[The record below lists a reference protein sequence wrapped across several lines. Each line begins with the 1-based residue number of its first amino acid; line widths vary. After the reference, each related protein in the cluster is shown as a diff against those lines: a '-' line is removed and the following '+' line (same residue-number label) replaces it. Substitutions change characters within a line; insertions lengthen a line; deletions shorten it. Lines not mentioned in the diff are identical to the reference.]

1 MFRILNLRLYNFKGF
16 RDVVIPFEKP
26 RVILGGPNGY
36 GKTSIFD
43 ALELLFTGKIERMQ
57 VYKPN
62 HDARS
67 PLNDDYK
74 PLVCDTSVED
84 IIVEADVQVTEQNQ
98 VRLRRSAKQ
107 QRMKNP
113 VDFEAFSAL
122 QYLDAESGEYRDV
135 SSNVD
140 LRNLCTTLEK
150 QYQFLNYLTQEE
162 ANSFLK
168 CKEQDRKQQINSL
181 FKTEGFDEPIKK
193 LTDVRADVTSLAQT
207 LQNEITQLKQ
217 DVERLQSIQAH
228 QGAAEPNAA
237 EYVRFFE
244 SEIDWDTENPQL
256 SYEGFNTVLRE
267 GGILDDL
274 HYYCVNADNYRWYDI
289 NERLKRIQQP
299 DSLSK
304 IAIWLKWKD
313 SDELLAQYADYQNTF
328 RKATE
333 SLTISTLRDYH
344 LSIPTLLPEGL
355 IPSEL
360 IQDLNHQLTV
370 LHETAK
376 SAGTLQSAY
385 ADMAGA
391 REVTER
397 TLLDVEDAIHIDTC
411 PLCGQKYESEKA
423 LIQTVQEFGK
433 QFNAAIENITQGVSF
448 SIRQFVEQVRG
459 KVINTIDGYYN
470 SIGLD
475 ADVMR
480 IYQTLNKVQ
489 MKETCQ
495 LLDWLLFPMQ
505 IDSKLT
511 KEEIASKI
519 NTDIESWRQKN
530 VRELPEDFDV
540 LRLQKVQ
547 SSFGRSLKEGALTTA
562 NLEKKRQYLS
572 ALWNAT
578 TSQLLAEKTAQMT
591 LLTARHAR
599 LTTRSKLIKKTI
611 DTIKEQKNAYL
622 SKMVSQI
629 ETLFYIYTGR
639 IMQDNFYGR
648 GCFLN
653 YKQSNSVVLFT
664 SGSYNNEVDAIYKMS
679 SGQLVSI
686 SVAFMLTLNKL
697 YANHPFIAI
706 DDPVQT
712 IDDLN
717 LWGFMET
724 LRHDFKDSGVL
735 LSTHERNF
743 GMLLTDKFNKSGLET
758 EYLDMSRLH

>member
-16 RDVVIPFEKP
+16 QDAVIPFEKP

-43 ALELLFTGKIERMQ
+43 ALELLFTGKIERLQ

-84 IIVEADVQVTEQNQ
+84 IVVEAELQVTEQNR

-107 QRMKNP
+107 QRMRNP
-113 VDFEAFSAL
+113 VDFDAFSAL
-122 QYLDAESGEYRDV
+122 QYLDTEKGEYIDV

-140 LRNLCTTLEK
+140 LSNLFVTLEK

-181 FKTEGFDEPIKK
+181 FKTECFDEPIKN
-193 LTDVRADVTSLAQT
+193 LTEVRADVDSLSQT
-207 LQNEITQLKQ
+207 LLNNLSRLKQ

-228 QGAAEPNAA
+228 QGSTVLNAV

-256 SYEGFNTVLRE
+256 SYEEFNNLLRE

-274 HYYCVNADNYRWYDI
+274 HYYCVNIDNYRWYDVD
-289 NERLKRIQQP
+289 ERLKRIQQP
-299 DSLSK
+299 DSISK

-313 SDELLAQYADYQNTF
+313 SDDLLAQYADYQNVF

-333 SLTISTLRDYH
+333 SLTPSTLRNYQ
-344 LSIPTLLPEGL
+344 LNIPVQLPEGL
-355 IPSEL
+355 IPSSL
-360 IQDLNHQLTV
+360 IQDLKQQLSV
-370 LHETAK
+370 LNETAK
-376 SAGTLQSAY
+376 NAGTLQRAY

-391 REVTER
+391 REISER
-397 TLLDVEDAIHIDTC
+397 TLLEVEDAIHVKTC
-411 PLCGQKYESEKA
+411 PLCGQTYESEEV
-423 LIQTVQEFGK
+423 LIQTVRAFGK
-433 QFNAAIENITQGVSF
+433 QFNAAIEQITQGVSL
-448 SIRQFVEQVRG
+448 SIKQYVDKVRE
-459 KVINTIDGYYN
+459 KVINPMDSYYR

-475 ADVMR
+475 AEILR

-495 LLDWLLFPMQ
+495 FLDGLFHMS

-511 KEEIASKI
+511 LEEIASKI
-519 NTDIESWRQKN
+519 NTDIESWHQKN
-530 VRELPEDFDV
+530 TRELPADFDI
-540 LRLQKVQ
+540 LRLQKVN
-547 SSFGRSLKEGALTTA
+547 SSYGRSLKEGTLTIA

-572 ALWNAT
+572 ARWNT
-578 TSQLLAEKTAQMT
+578 STSQLLVEKTEQVT
-591 LLTARHAR
+591 SLTARHTR

-611 DTIKEQKNAYL
+611 DAIKEQKNAYL

-686 SVAFMLTLNKL
+686 SVAFMLTVNKL
-697 YANHPFIAI
+697 YATHPFIAI

-724 LRHDFKDSGVL
+724 LRHDFKDSGVM